1 MTQRQWDKMR
11 IKFDENPLTIDEIF
25 NMLSNYRI
33 EGDNLEYSYEFSQ
46 KAMDD
51 LVKKYPTLPYAI
63 YHHHFISDYDSRR
76 IGNEWWVGYDPS
88 VLK

>member
-1 MTQRQWDKMR
+1 MTHKQWNKMR
-11 IKFDENPLTIDEIF
+11 IEFNSNPLTVGEIL
-25 NMLSNYRI
+25 NALSNYQI

-46 KAMDD
+46 KDMDC
-51 LVKKYPTLPYAI
+51 LIKKYPTLPYAI

-76 IGNEWWVGYDPS
+76 IDAEWWVGYDPS